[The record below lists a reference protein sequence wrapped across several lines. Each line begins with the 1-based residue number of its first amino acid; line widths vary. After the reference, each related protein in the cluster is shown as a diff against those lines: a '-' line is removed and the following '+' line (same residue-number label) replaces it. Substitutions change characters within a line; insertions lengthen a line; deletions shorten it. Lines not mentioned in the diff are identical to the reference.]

1 MIFRQTFAFVALA
14 LAVSIAAAQQY
25 PNHMV
30 KIIVPFSAGGG
41 VDILIRAVAVEL
53 SKQWGQAVIVENR
66 PGASGI
72 VGAEAAARARPDG
85 HTLLATVNQTF
96 TSNRYLYKTLPYDP
110 ERSYVPVTL
119 MAQADQFLLA
129 YPSLAAADLRELVTL
144 ARREPGKLTYGSWG
158 NGSQP
163 QFAFEML
170 NKKEGLDLL
179 HVPYK
184 GVAPVLT
191 AVTAGE
197 VMLTTGSAGVG
208 GPLLKAG
215 RLKALAIA
223 GKKRSPQFPAV
234 PTTAELGYPYVQA
247 SIWYGLFAPDETPA
261 AIVDKIGADVRAI
274 LKTPAFTEMHV
285 SSRGLDVVASSSQE
299 LAATIREETVLMGEM
314 ARAAGVQ
321 PE

>member
-144 ARREPGKLTYGSWG
+144 VDA
-158 NGSQP
+158 
-163 QFAFEML
+163 
-170 NKKEGLDLL
+170 
-179 HVPYK
+179 
-184 GVAPVLT
+184 
-191 AVTAGE
+191 
-197 VMLTTGSAGVG
+197 
-208 GPLLKAG
+208 
-215 RLKALAIA
+215 
-223 GKKRSPQFPAV
+223 SP
-234 PTTAELGYPYVQA
+234 E
-247 SIWYGLFAPDETPA
+247 S
-261 AIVDKIGADVRAI
+261 
-274 LKTPAFTEMHV
+274 
-285 SSRGLDVVASSSQE
+285 
-299 LAATIREETVLMGEM
+299 
-314 ARAAGVQ
+314 
-321 PE
+321 

>member
-1 MIFRQTFAFVALA
+1 
-14 LAVSIAAAQQY
+14 
-25 PNHMV
+25 
-30 KIIVPFSAGGG
+30 
-41 VDILIRAVAVEL
+41 
-53 SKQWGQAVIVENR
+53 
-66 PGASGI
+66 
-72 VGAEAAARARPDG
+72 
-85 HTLLATVNQTF
+85 
-96 TSNRYLYKTLPYDP
+96 
-110 ERSYVPVTL
+110 
-119 MAQADQFLLA
+119 
-129 YPSLAAADLRELVTL
+129 
-144 ARREPGKLTYGSWG
+144 
-158 NGSQP
+158 
-163 QFAFEML
+163 ML

-247 SIWYGLFAPDETPA
+247 SIWYGLFAPAETPA